1 MFEKLKSGL
10 KKIKNFVAR
19 DTNEDSG
26 ISSTGNA
33 SNVLSSKIGLK
44 LSSDIINKVLEDVEI
59 ELLSSDVALEAIESF
74 RDDLKKEVENRR
86 VSLGKSREAVIE
98 SLFRDT
104 LHNALK
110 KREIDFLE
118 MVKSLPRP
126 VSIMFVGINGSGKT
140 TTIAKV
146 AKFLKDNGFSSVI
159 AAGDT
164 FRAGAIEQISIH
176 GERIGVRV
184 IKHDFGADPAAVAY
198 DAVEHAK
205 AKRRDFVLIDTA
217 GRMHTNVNL
226 MDEMK
231 KIKRVVNPT
240 LIIWVG
246 DSLNGN
252 DIINQVR
259 DFDKVI
265 GVSGTI
271 LTKVDVD
278 VKGGAILSVA
288 YAIEKPIY
296 FLGMGQEY
304 NEFLP
309 FRAQWL
315 MNALYS

>member
-126 VSIMFVGINGSGKT
+126 VSIMFVGINGSGK
-140 TTIAKV
+140 
-146 AKFLKDNGFSSVI
+146 NN
-159 AAGDT
+159 
-164 FRAGAIEQISIH
+164 H
-176 GERIGVRV
+176 
-184 IKHDFGADPAAVAY
+184 Y
-198 DAVEHAK
+198 C
-205 AKRRDFVLIDTA
+205 
-217 GRMHTNVNL
+217 
-226 MDEMK
+226 
-231 KIKRVVNPT
+231 
-240 LIIWVG
+240 
-246 DSLNGN
+246 
-252 DIINQVR
+252 
-259 DFDKVI
+259 
-265 GVSGTI
+265 
-271 LTKVDVD
+271 
-278 VKGGAILSVA
+278 
-288 YAIEKPIY
+288 
-296 FLGMGQEY
+296 
-304 NEFLP
+304 
-309 FRAQWL
+309 
-315 MNALYS
+315 

>member
-1 MFEKLKSGL
+1 M
-10 KKIKNFVAR
+10 
-19 DTNEDSG
+19 
-26 ISSTGNA
+26 
-33 SNVLSSKIGLK
+33 
-44 LSSDIINKVLEDVEI
+44 VLE
-59 ELLSSDVALEAIESF
+59 
-74 RDDLKKEVENRR
+74 
-86 VSLGKSREAVIE
+86 
-98 SLFRDT
+98 
-104 LHNALK
+104 
-110 KREIDFLE
+110 
-118 MVKSLPRP
+118 
-126 VSIMFVGINGSGKT
+126 KT